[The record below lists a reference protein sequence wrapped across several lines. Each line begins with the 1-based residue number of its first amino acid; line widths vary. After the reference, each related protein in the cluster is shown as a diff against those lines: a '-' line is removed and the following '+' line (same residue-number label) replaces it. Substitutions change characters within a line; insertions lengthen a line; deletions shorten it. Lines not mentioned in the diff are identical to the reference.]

1 MQSSEVI
8 LNPEKFEKAPYV
20 YEVKAEKDGYITHI
34 DAEGCGIASAMLG
47 AGRETKES
55 EIDYTAGI
63 ILHKKTGE
71 KVEKGDVLAALY
83 TSKEELFEA
92 AAEKYKKS
100 IFIEEEAPKKEPL
113 VYARVTPKGIEKY

>member
-1 MQSSEVI
+1 MERPPWRDRAVQNGGRERGKPFH
-8 LNPEKFEKAPYV
+8 LLPL
-20 YEVKAEKDGYITHI
+20 
-34 DAEGCGIASAMLG
+34 DAYPLLHQGAG

>member
-1 MQSSEVI
+1 MATRELSET
-8 LNPEKFEKAPYV
+8 LRSLKKRLMST
-20 YEVKAEKDGYITHI
+20 EVKAEKDGYITHI
-34 DAEGCGIASAMLG
+34 DAEGCGFASAMLG
-47 AGRETKES
+47 AGRETRES

-92 AAEKYKKS
+92 ACRK
-100 IFIEEEAPKKEPL
+100 
-113 VYARVTPKGIEKY
+113 V